1 MRSASANER
10 LRRWWSRTSR
20 HWATRALDSSAG
32 GAGGNNAGAQRR
44 FHGFTVEVAKRG
56 MTICEAAM
64 IETDYGFE
72 QGYAAMDQIIEG
84 LDRADRPTAV
94 VCGNDYLA

>member
-20 HWATRALDSSAG
+20 HWATSALDSSAG
-32 GAGGNNAGAQRR
+32 GPAAKHARR
-44 FHGFTVEVAKRG
+44 AASPPSPRGSAKRG